1 MAEQTLAILGSSF
14 CKVVDE
20 GFDRFSAGVAEGWGS
35 AVVGGIGL
43 HEGGI
48 ELVLTDQQAETIT
61 QARLTV
67 VVAVGSVRGRRTSD
81 SIGQGR
87 RT

>member
-1 MAEQTLAILGSSF
+1 MGQKSISIGSCSL

-20 GFDRFSAGVAEGWGS
+20 SFYGFPASVSKDWRS
-35 AVVGGIGL
+35 AVVGGKSF
-43 HEGGI
+43 HESRI

-67 VVAVGSVRGRRTSD
+67 VMTVSSC
-81 SIGQGR
+81 
-87 RT
+87 